1 MATIESQQ
9 QLIAKALAWQTH
21 VPQNE
26 QAAFRKKLI
35 NARRELKKI
44 DFALSEA
51 CSTAAFGESQMGKS
65 YLVSA
70 LLSTPSTPF
79 SVTDGQRNYN
89 FISDINPSSPNSQVE
104 ATGVITRFTLR
115 RDEHCPEG
123 HLRVQLLTVADVVL
137 LLCEAYYNQVL
148 QDGTGTLSAAA
159 IDERLEGIVAQLGRT
174 QTSAPLLLDEDDVLD
189 IQEYLKNPSIQQKCS
204 RLHDSH
210 LFEALLVHIHQMSEA
225 QLCEVLTMLW
235 DCDANL
241 SRLFNDLLDTYRT
254 LGYQKTVYAH
264 FDGVLKRKGSLLDV
278 ARLDEM
284 YNTQPE
290 NAPADYTPTLLV
302 TPQGGKQ
309 IEVRKSFFSAL
320 IAELDFVLPAEL
332 ATTHEFLKK
341 LDILD
346 FPGARRPEQI
356 AQARLVE
363 GKNLSTVLRRGKVTY
378 LFNKYSAA
386 KRISTLLF
394 CHNNSQSAESTM
406 GLVLDAWIKQNV
418 GATESEREA
427 FTQRAGLPPLFIIGT
442 WFNKDLEFNDERP
455 GDNDALVSRW
465 NRRFIT
471 VLEKEVLKSLDDNS
485 HWFNKWS
492 RSQAAFQNLYML
504 RDFKYSKAIYQ
515 GYNPEL
521 GHPET
526 GSPVSPET
534 YPDYFEQLR
543 QSFLTHPFVK
553 AHFAHPEQSWEVA
566 ATCAHDG
573 TQTIIE
579 GLNRI
584 SQQMVDARN
593 EKFAADLRTVSQQVR
608 SLLESYYHSGNADE
622 QVKKAKRQAGAACI
636 QLDRLLG
643 RDSYAFGRLMDSLS
657 VGEAELYEL
666 VHSQLLGEE
675 QALPMTDEESSIFM
689 SAGLDS
695 TLSREDNLERL
706 CDYLG
711 VDSEEECAEQLEG
724 IDIDNLLAQSCMQA
738 DRAETLLTTVE
749 TLWHEK
755 VLTERAARSFED
767 DFPALSNITSALW
780 TLYGML
786 GIHRHLV
793 DKLRSY
799 LDTIDQETVVGII
812 ADFLTIQLNRFTT
825 SFGQDF
831 MTIEEKNR
839 MEQKAKELKALNADQ
854 LLTPQECP
862 KGLELLTLLAQQKRV
877 LSGNSFGQ
885 KDRKLLSAFPQFGS
899 VWRWQRSLRIG
910 FLQAC
915 DVPDYD
921 LAANA
926 ALGKILETAQ
936 N

>member
-1 MATIESQQ
+1 MTTIKSQQ
-9 QLIAKALAWQTH
+9 QTIAQALAWQSH
-21 VPQNE
+21 VPQSE
-26 QAAFRKKLI
+26 QAAYRKKLI

-44 DFALSEA
+44 EYALSEA

-79 SVTDGQRNYN
+79 SVTDGQKNYN
-89 FISDINPSSPNSQVE
+89 FISEINPSSPNSQVE

-115 RDEHCPEG
+115 RDEQCPEG

-148 QDGTGTLSAAA
+148 QDGCDSLSAAT
-159 IDERLEGIVAQLGRT
+159 IDERIEQIVAQLGNT
-174 QTSAPLLLDEDDVLD
+174 ATSTPLLDEDEVLD
-189 IQEYLKNPSIQQKCS
+189 IQEYLKSPSIQQKCS
-204 RLHDSH
+204 RLHDSR
-210 LFEALLVHIHQMSEA
+210 LFETLLTHIQRFSEA
-225 QLCEVLTMLW
+225 QQIEALTLLW
-235 DCDANL
+235 DCDANI
-241 SRLFNDLLDTYRT
+241 SRLFADLLATYRA
-254 LGYQKTVYAH
+254 LGYERTVYAS
-264 FDGVLKRKGSLLDV
+264 FNGVLKSKGSLLDV

-290 NAPADYTPTLLV
+290 NAPKDYTPTVHV
-302 TPQGGKQ
+302 TLQGGKE
-309 IEVRKSFFSAL
+309 IEVKKSFFSAL
-320 IAELDFVLPAEL
+320 IAELDFVLPQEL

-356 AQARLVE
+356 AQSRLVE
-363 GKNLSTVLRRGKVTY
+363 GKNLSIVLRRGKVTY
-378 LFNKYSAA
+378 LFNKYSTA

-418 GATESEREA
+418 GATEAERET

-442 WFNKDLEFNDERP
+442 WFNKDLEFNDERS
-455 GDNDALVSRW
+455 DDQDALVSRW
-465 NRRFIT
+465 NRRFTT
-471 VLEKEVLKSLDDNS
+471 VLEKEVLKSLDDNA

-492 RSQAAFQNLYML
+492 RTQAAFQNLYML
-504 RDFKYSKAIYQ
+504 RDFKYSKAIYH

-521 GHPET
+521 GTPEQ
-526 GSPVSPET
+526 GKPVQPVT
-534 YPDYFEQLR
+534 YPDYFERLR
-543 QSFLTHPFVK
+543 ESFVRHEFVQK
-553 AHFAHPEQSWEVA
+553 HFADPARSWDVA

-573 TQTIIE
+573 TQAIID

-584 SQQMVDARN
+584 SSQMVDARN
-593 EKFAADLRTVSQQVR
+593 EKFANDLRNVSQQVR
-608 SLLESYYHSGNADE
+608 GLLESYYHSDNTDE

-636 QLDRLLG
+636 QLDRLIG

-675 QALPMTDEESSIFM
+675 QALPMTDEETSIFM
-689 SAGLDS
+689 SAGMDS
-695 TLSREDNLERL
+695 SLSREDNLQRL

-724 IDIDNLLAQSCMQA
+724 IDIDNLLSQSRMQA

-786 GIHRHLV
+786 GVHGKLV
-793 DKLRSY
+793 NILRSY
-799 LDTIDQETVVGII
+799 LETIDQEIVVGII
-812 ADFLTIQLNRFTT
+812 ADYLTMEFNRFTT

-831 MTIEEKNR
+831 MTADEKNR
-839 MEQKAKELKALNADQ
+839 MERKGQELKALGGDV
-854 LLTPQECP
+854 LLSPEETP

-899 VWRWQRSLRIG
+899 VWRWQRSLRLG

-926 ALGKILETAQ
+926 ALGKILETA
-936 N
+936 